1 MPAIDNPKNAN
12 TRILLVNDEPELLL
26 TLKAVLVK
34 MGYPVMTAEGYEEAR
49 GAMRSSRFDLLIS
62 DFRLNGQNG
71 HGLLLAAEA
80 KKGTPSPAVV
90 LVAGDPED
98 VANLAE
104 TVRSCVDEYIYK
116 PVQVERLLA
125 SITRALEKGSRQ

>member
-80 KKGTPSPAVV
+80 KKGTLSP
-90 LVAGDPED
+90 
-98 VANLAE
+98 AE